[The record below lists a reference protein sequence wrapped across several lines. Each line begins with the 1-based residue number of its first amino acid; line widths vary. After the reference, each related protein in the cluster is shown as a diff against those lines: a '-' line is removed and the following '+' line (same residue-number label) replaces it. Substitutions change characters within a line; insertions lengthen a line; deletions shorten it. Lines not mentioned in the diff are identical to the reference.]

1 MRHLLGC
8 RNPFH
13 PLHGWSHQ
21 RHGSISLSTHTILS
35 QLTHRFRMPFCML
48 ERLISCVVFV
58 CFGVVIL
65 CFYVVD
71 IRFSVYA
78 IRVTLSTWTL
88 DVEIARRAIN
98 TRLHRAH
105 AMQLQI
111 LLPAPATL
119 VSGRELQSSNMRV
132 FWGTRLGA
140 HWPIAERCIWLS
152 GRAICVFHNFA
163 VGGAQYYCVK
173 LRREF
178 ADGTRDGDASELF
191 ERACVCMCITTLSPP
206 FPLLL
211 I

>member
-58 CFGVVIL
+58 CLGVVIL

-132 FWGTRLGA
+132 FWRTRLGA

-152 GRAICVFHNFA
+152 GRDLCVSQFRCWWCTILLCEIA
-163 VGGAQYYCVK
+163 TRVC
-173 LRREF
+173 RRH
-178 ADGTRDGDASELF
+178 ARRRC
-191 ERACVCMCITTLSPP
+191 ERAIRAGMCVYVYYH
-206 FPLLL
+206 
-211 I
+211 